1 MEEVNS
7 TLKLMFKSVLLL
19 ILDLLQHGET
29 DRAMQRI
36 TEILKDID

>member
-19 ILDLLQHGET
+19 ILDLLQHGEA